1 MKIITL
7 KHRARLSVMR
17 SFAWS
22 LLSFL
27 LIFPLVLPNGLL
39 AADQVAPKITNV
51 EVSNVSE
58 NSVTITWE
66 TDENADSAVNY
77 GLQPDYGIVRI
88 PVAER
93 TTHSI
98 TLNNLEPGRTYY
110 FRVVS
115 ADNEGNQ
122 AISADYRVQTSGT
135 PQTGD
140 GQGTGQ
146 AAAQGSGQGSQAGD
160 GSNRDPESQIT
171 TDTIADST
179 ATLRII
185 EQINKITNPQ
195 QLQEI
200 VNETVKAIQ
209 GITEDLTIVGPPT
222 VIPETTM
229 AIVRWTTDRPASSKV
244 IFSPTKDF
252 DGVNYAYSQEATTGD
267 TTDHEVQLIGLTA
280 FTEYSFKV
288 LSTDTYGIT
297 GESRNFTFQTKAT
310 VPEIRNLRV
319 LKVEEN
325 AAILAW
331 DSNVPTKALVEYQ
344 DQTTGDQQSVGRPT
358 LATTH
363 QMRLSDLTLGTRYVA
378 FVTAENSGGDR
389 VRSQP
394 IQFITIR
401 DIAPPIITNVTN
413 ESTLFPGGESRIQ
426 TIVGWD
432 TDEPASC
439 LMTYQEGVAGGTEAY
454 TIEKEQ
460 ITYNTKHVEVIVD
473 FAPAT
478 VYQFYLTCTD
488 EAGNEVQSENFV
500 LFTPIQEKNII
511 DLIIENFQST
521 FGWIK
526 NIGA

>member
-1 MKIITL
+1 
-7 KHRARLSVMR
+7 MR
-17 SFAWS
+17 SFLAL
-22 LLSFL
+22 LLSSVFVL
-27 LIFPLVLPNGLL
+27 ASSFPDIAY
-39 AADQVAPKITNV
+39 AADQEAPIITNV
-51 EVSNVSE
+51 EVSEVTE
-58 NSVTITWE
+58 TSVTITWD
-66 TDENADSAVNY
+66 TDESADSAVNY
-77 GLQPDYGIVRI
+77 GLQPDYGIVRV

-98 TLNNLEPGRTYY
+98 TLDTLEPGRVYY

-115 ADNEGNQ
+115 ADEDGNQ
-122 AISADYRVQTSGT
+122 GISADYRVQTSGT
-135 PQTGD
+135 PQTGE

-146 AAAQGSGQGSQAGD
+146 ASSQGSGQGTQAGD
-160 GSNRDPESQIT
+160 GNNRDPESQIT
-171 TDTIADST
+171 TDIVADST

-185 EQINKITNPQ
+185 EQINQITNPQ

-200 VNETVKAIQ
+200 VNETVKAIE

-222 VIPETTM
+222 VIPETTT
-229 AIVRWTTDRPASSKV
+229 AIIRWTTDRAATSKV
-244 IFSPTKDF
+244 LFSPTDDF
-252 DGVNYAYSQEATTGD
+252 DGTSYAYAQESTAGD
-267 TTDHEVQLIGLTA
+267 TTDHEIQLIGLSA
-280 FTEYSFKV
+280 FTDYSFKV

-297 GESRNFTFQTKAT
+297 GESKNFTFQTKAT
-310 VPEIRNLRV
+310 MPEIRNLRV

-325 AAILAW
+325 AATLAW
-331 DSNVPTKALVEYQ
+331 DTNVPTKALVEYQ

-394 IQFITIR
+394 IQFITVR
-401 DIAPPIITNVTN
+401 DVVPPIITNVTN

-426 TIVGWD
+426 TIIAWD

-439 LMTYQEGVAGGTEAY
+439 LMTYQEGVAGATESY

-460 ITYNTKHVEVIVD
+460 IVYNSKHVEVIVD

-488 EAGNEVQSENFV
+488 EAGNDIKSENYV

-521 FGWIK
+521 FGWVK